1 MDFFLNHRFQKVLFL
16 QIQPTKLELQETRKH
31 AELSGGLTEEFTRLG
46 DSEIIF
52 DAANI
57 IRIGKDVL
65 YLVSST
71 ANLSGYK
78 WLKRFLGAKY
88 RVHLTNTYRS
98 SHLDS
103 TICPLAVR
111 IGFIKC

>member
-1 MDFFLNHRFQKVLFL
+1 MIYNKFKRKLDFSPKPSLPEGFSLPLNQES
-16 QIQPTKLELQETRKH
+16 TKLELQETRKH
-31 AELSGGLTEEFTRLG
+31 AELSGGLTEEFTRLV

-78 WLKRFLGAKY
+78 WLKDF
-88 RVHLTNTYRS
+88 
-98 SHLDS
+98 
-103 TICPLAVR
+103 
-111 IGFIKC
+111 